1 MLYEVTGYARLT
13 GNGPDHVLPGVV
25 VTADSRRDALRAWT
39 EKIMAS
45 GYPRAFIYPSTV
57 RKIG

>member
-13 GNGPDHVLPGVV
+13 GNGPDHILPGIVV
-25 VTADSRRDALRAWT
+25 EASDRREALRAFT
-39 EKIMAS
+39 AKVMAS

-57 RKIG
+57 RKVS